1 VDGEV
6 RVGTSGWS
14 YPSGRGTWNG
24 LFYPPSASRGSR
36 RFDELAYYADHFD
49 TVEVNSTFYRLPTV
63 PTTRSW
69 AARTPP
75 GFEFAVKLYQ
85 GFTHPAMAQRLPPAA
100 RGSVDPVPSVTD
112 ADVRAFRDGVD
123 PLAQAGKLGPL
134 LVQFPPSFKHSPRAL
149 EYLEWLLSAFSGY
162 PLGVELRDR
171 TWSDTRDSTLAL
183 LNTHHAAWV
192 QIDEPKFRFS
202 IRQDRLPNIR
212 GFYYLRLHGRNA
224 RQWWTHEESED
235 RYNYL
240 YSPEEL
246 EPFAGTM
253 AAVRKIVRKSYV
265 YLNNH
270 FAAKSVADGVSLKHQ
285 LDQPVT
291 GEYRAEL
298 LEAYPFLKAIPGC
311 RPEAA
316 LFPPDDPEE
325 PRRPSIRSGRGEP
338 DEPRG

>member
-1 VDGEV
+1 MQVDGEV
-6 RVGTSGWS
+6 RIGTSGWS
-14 YPSGRGTWNG
+14 YPSGPGTWNG

-49 TVEVNSTFYRLPTV
+49 TVEVNSTFYRLPTIS
-63 PTTRSW
+63 TTRSW

-75 GFEFAVKLYQ
+75 GFEFAIKLYQ

-100 RGSVDPVPSVTD
+100 RGGVEPVPSVTD
-112 ADVRAFRDGVD
+112 ADARAFLESVD
-123 PLAQAGKLGPL
+123 PIAQAGKLGPL
-134 LVQFPPSFKHSPRAL
+134 LVQFPPSFKQTPRSL

-162 PLGVELRDR
+162 SPAVELRDR
-171 TWSDTRDSTLAL
+171 TWSDALASTLSL
-183 LNTHHAAWV
+183 LSDRGAVWV

-202 IRQDRLPNIR
+202 VRQNRLPNVT

-224 RQWWTHEESED
+224 RQWWAHDQSED

-246 EPFAGTM
+246 EPCAETV
-253 AAVRKIVRKSYV
+253 AAVRKIVRKAYV

-270 FAAKSVADGVSLKHQ
+270 FAAKSVADAVELKHQ
-285 LDQPVT
+285 LNEPIA

-298 LEAYPFLKAIPGC
+298 LEAYPFLKAIPRC
-311 RPEAA
+311 RQEAA
-316 LFPPDDPEE
+316 LFPPP
-325 PRRPSIRSGRGEP
+325 
-338 DEPRG
+338 